1 MIGADRKRTL
11 PSCVL
16 PQGVPQ
22 GQTESGGI
30 VLAVICWSPS
40 AQRQCG
46 PSRRCA
52 HRPSV
57 ASRLSINFSLSLSL
71 SLLILFSLLPEN
83 GFPSLATASLAT
95 PDPQEAEARPGRKSR
110 RTRRY
115 RPGGGQPYLRALDD
129 RFQPGVPPTDDF
141 GAPWGRGCSM
151 PPQKHGRSCRT
162 PPTLQ
167 HLSLN
172 H

>member
-1 MIGADRKRTL
+1 MGRTVNGLCPLVCCRKA
-11 PSCVL
+11 SV
-16 PQGVPQ
+16 GVPQ

-129 RFQPGVPPTDDF
+129 RFITGVPPT
-141 GAPWGRGCSM
+141 GAPATVPATVTCSYIVGW
-151 PPQKHGRSCRT
+151 HR
-162 PPTLQ
+162 
-167 HLSLN
+167 
-172 H
+172 

>member
-16 PQGVPQ
+16 PQGERRRATRPNREWRYSTRRHMLEPERPEAVWPVKALRSP
-22 GQTESGGI
+22 TFSRFSI
-30 VLAVICWSPS
+30 VNKL
-40 AQRQCG
+40 
-46 PSRRCA
+46 
-52 HRPSV
+52 
-57 ASRLSINFSLSLSL
+57 LSLSLSL

-115 RPGGGQPYLRALDD
+115 RPGGGQTYLRALDD

-151 PPQKHGRSCRT
+151 PPQK
-162 PPTLQ
+162 PT
-167 HLSLN
+167 HSLSRPFL
-172 H
+172 